1 MCPWPGHG
9 GGADAARCSAM
20 SSLDG
25 FGGFSASQTFRAMES
40 ASSYVVASCD
50 GTLPH
55 PSDIATACLVTCEAR
70 MTSIGDELFSLNPAD
85 ETKLDAT
92 VKVKGVIVRLQM

>member
-1 MCPWPGHG
+1 
-9 GGADAARCSAM
+9 
-20 SSLDG
+20 
-25 FGGFSASQTFRAMES
+25 
-40 ASSYVVASCD
+40 
-50 GTLPH
+50 
-55 PSDIATACLVTCEAR
+55 